1 MTFFQYLKT
10 KRAWKVMGYVALGY
24 LGFILLS
31 WFLLSWYTNHGEFV
45 SIPEVKGKS
54 VEEAIEI
61 LEDLDLE
68 PVVIDSIWSDT
79 AAKGSINYIMP
90 PAGSTIKDGR
100 QVYLT
105 IFSKTPPMEIIN
117 IKTGEF
123 AAVAMVKLKN
133 KGIDYEVVYQP
144 NNNFLGSVIAIR
156 YQGRDIDFNGTLPR
170 GCKVHLVVGTG
181 DSKKM
186 PVPDL
191 YGLSYFEAQNLL
203 KSLGLIPQIFFDEDP
218 TSTDS
223 LEFKVCTQEP
233 PYSPAA
239 VDISSGTIVDIYLTK
254 KSCERDTTQ
263 ISVTP

>member
-10 KRAWKVMGYVALGY
+10 KGAWKIMGYVALGY

-54 VEEAIEI
+54 VEEAIVI

-68 PVVIDSIWSDT
+68 PIVIDSIWSDT
-79 AAKGSINYIMP
+79 AAEGSVNYIMP

-105 IFSKTPPMEIIN
+105 IFSKTPPMETVN

-133 KGIDYEVVYQP
+133 KGIDYEVTYQP
-144 NNNFLGSVIAIR
+144 NNNFLGSIIAIR
-156 YQGRDIDFNGTLPR
+156 YKGKEIEYNGTLPR
-170 GCKVHLVVGTG
+170 GCKVRLVVGIA
-181 DSKKM
+181 DDKKM
-186 PVPDL
+186 SVPNL
-191 YGLSYFEAQNLL
+191 FGLNYWEAQNLL
-203 KSLGLIPQIFFDEDP
+203 KSLGLIPQVFFDESP
-218 TSTDS
+218 SSTDS
-223 LEFKVCTQEP
+223 FEFKVCTQEP
-233 PYSPAA
+233 PYSPTAIE
-239 VDISSGTIVDIYLTK
+239 ISSGTIVDFYLTK
-254 KSCERDTTQ
+254 KPCERDTTE
-263 ISVTP
+263 IPVTP